1 MTNKAFYEFVINANL
16 NAEVTAKAK
25 ALLNSVEKK
34 SESKSKASEL
44 NAKANLATFKEL
56 AKVLRPNVTYA
67 ISEVK
72 AITKSELNSPK
83 LSAIFRE
90 AEKAGLV
97 NSLEGYK
104 VGGKGR
110 AVKGY
115 ILVASEGENE
125 GEGEGE

>member
-16 NAEVTAKAK
+16 SAEVTDKAK

-44 NAKANLATFKEL
+44 NAKANLAIFKEL

-72 AITKSELNSPK
+72 ALTKSELHPSK

-115 ILVASEGENE
+115 VLVASEGE
-125 GEGEGE
+125 GEGE

>member
-16 NAEVTAKAK
+16 SAEVTDKAK

-44 NAKANLATFKEL
+44 NAKANLATFKGL

-72 AITKSELNSPK
+72 ALTKSELHPSK

-115 ILVASEGENE
+115 VLVASEGETE
-125 GEGEGE
+125 GEGE

>member
-16 NAEVTAKAK
+16 SAEVTEKAK

-44 NAKANLATFKEL
+44 NAKANLATFAEL
-56 AKVLRPNVTYA
+56 AKALRPNVTYA

-72 AITKSELNSPK
+72 ALTKSELHPSK

-115 ILVASEGENE
+115 VLVTSENE

>member
-16 NAEVTAKAK
+16 SAEVTEKAK
-25 ALLNSVEKK
+25 TLLGSLEKK
-34 SESKSKASEL
+34 SESRSKASEL

-56 AKVLRPNVTYA
+56 SKALRPNVTYA

-72 AITKSELNSPK
+72 ALTKSELHPSK
-83 LSAIFRE
+83 LTAIFRE

-104 VGGKGR
+104 VGGKGSP
-110 AVKGY
+110 VKGY

-125 GEGEGE
+125 GEGE

>member
-16 NAEVTAKAK
+16 SAEVTDKAK

-72 AITKSELNSPK
+72 ALTKSELNSSK
-83 LSAIFRE
+83 LFAIFRE

-97 NSLEGYK
+97 KSLEGYK
-104 VGGKGR
+104 VGGKGSPR
-110 AVKGY
+110 KGY
-115 ILVASEGENE
+115 VLVASEGE
-125 GEGEGE
+125 GECE